1 LSKAYLYRGL
11 ELSFFSFPLLT
22 ILFVAE
28 AVRVL
33 ISSGAQVQEVG
44 EPTFAFKST
53 LFRSQV
59 LFKAEFDF
67 VAEPKALS
75 AEDLR
80 SLVKKMGSSAK
91 VARFLGTSVSFVLQN
106 AQKKN
111 YKNKRR
117 SRGT

>member
-1 LSKAYLYRGL
+1 MNFRDSYENLTSKFG
-11 ELSFFSFPLLT
+11 FPLFSIFKCRFSPT
-22 ILFVAE
+22 FAE
-28 AVRVL
+28 AKV
-33 ISSGAQVQEVG
+33 GAQVREVG
-44 EPTFAFKST
+44 EPFFSLKST

-59 LFKAEFDF
+59 LFQAEFDF
-67 VAEPKALS
+67 VVEPKALS

-80 SLVKKMGSSAK
+80 SLVKKFGNPAK